1 MDISEWSHILL
12 LMGGFSVLT
21 GFLSTLLATLI
32 GVMVGFF
39 NDRQIDK
46 AEKYQRARQHLLSVQ
61 EELKRNRKTLNHNI
75 DVISRLQ
82 GKNGGNTSH
91 YSIDVLSDDSWQAAL
106 EEGVIDSLETDLYKD
121 LNEIYY
127 QVEALN
133 ELIRR
138 LRTES
143 IHPSLGEE
151 LDEGV
156 FDTEIWSIT
165 VTYWDEDAEEIREA
179 DLATVIKK
187 RSNSLGIWI
196 DGVSDE
202 IQSQLDDLESN
213 KESAE
218 NRSLKRFQ

>member
-1 MDISEWSHILL
+1 MD
-12 LMGGFSVLT
+12 GFSVLT

-32 GVMVGFF
+32 GVMVAFF
-39 NDRQIDK
+39 NNRQIDK
-46 AEKYQRARQHLLSVQ
+46 AKKYQRTRQHLLSVQ
-61 EELKRNRKTLNHNI
+61 EELKRNRETVNHNI

-106 EEGVIDSLETDLYKD
+106 GESVIDSLDTALYKD

-187 RSNSLGIWI
+187 RSNSLGIRI

-202 IQSQLDDLESN
+202 IQTQLCELKSSE
-213 KESAE
+213 ESAE
-218 NRSLKRFQ
+218 NWSLKRFH

>member
-1 MDISEWSHILL
+1 
-12 LMGGFSVLT
+12 MGGFSVFT
-21 GFLSTLLATLI
+21 GFLSTLFATLI
-32 GVMVGFF
+32 GVIVAFF
-39 NDRQIDK
+39 NDRQINK
-46 AEKYQRARQHLLSVQ
+46 AKKYQRTRQHLLSVQ
-61 EELKRNRKTLNHNI
+61 EELKRNRETVNHNI
-75 DVISRLQ
+75 DVISHLQ
-82 GKNGGNTSH
+82 SENGGNTSH

-106 EEGVIDSLETDLYKD
+106 EEGVIDSLDTDLYKD

-151 LDEGV
+151 LDKGA
-156 FDTEIWSIT
+156 FDMEIWSIT

-187 RSNSLGIWI
+187 RSNSLGIRI

-202 IQSQLDDLESN
+202 IKTQLDKLEAS